1 MKRYPT
7 ILLLCLL
14 SAMAVWSYGNPP
26 ADSLFAI
33 YFARARAYAD
43 AYPREKAYLHLDNTS
58 YYDGDTIWYKAY
70 VVRADN
76 NLPSAISTPL
86 YVELVSQ
93 WGSIV
98 ERQIV
103 RLEDGEG
110 AGQFVLNKTM
120 FSGYYE
126 IRAYTK
132 WMLAFGEKQYFSR
145 VIPVYRKR
153 RSDVDEERSIITYK
167 MDNSMKQR
175 PKPDDRFQLR
185 FFPEGGQLVQGVP
198 SVVAFEAVS
207 PDEGAVAVTGTVQDE
222 DGHRI
227 AQFVTLHDGMGSFV
241 YTPTG
246 QKDRAVVSYQGKEY
260 SFPLPQALPK
270 GYVLTVVPGEQ
281 ALSIKVR
288 RSDTSLQD
296 TLALFVFNQGRPLAY
311 QTVDFKD
318 DGECNFALPTSEFPG
333 GVTQLSL
340 LTARGAVLCERF
352 CYLMPRG
359 GIRLEASSPNAL
371 YYPFEPVEYRVS
383 MKDADGRPL
392 QGHFSVAIRD
402 GFQSDYRKYD
412 QNIYTDL
419 LLTSDL
425 KGYIHEP
432 GYYFVD
438 NSPRRRAALD
448 MLLMIRGWRKYDM
461 QAIVGAAPA
470 TPVYQPEKRLTI
482 HGKITSFFRNKAK
495 ENMEVGI
502 VAKRDTLSVA
512 GFTYTDSLGYFQV
525 PMDNFGGT
533 LDAVVQTRRK
543 GKKRK
548 LETNILFFRN
558 FEPESRMLSYEE
570 WHPKW
575 EDTDGLRWWANL
587 SDSLY
592 LDSLMSIDSKLL
604 EQVTI
609 KAKKSKYK
617 KILAFEQSVIA
628 YYDIP
633 RELDR
638 LRDEGEFVEYFPQL
652 LQKLNSSFHSTVVW
666 NPGESLDNDLQE
678 NNPTMYN
685 EIPDNAPI
693 TIMSYASKGV
703 VPVLNGTLYHPLIFE
718 LLVFKKVDAIQ
729 SIMLCNGA
737 YADAGIS
744 ADRVDAMS
752 DESLQKQLEMIQ
764 LPAFDEARLKDYL
777 KEYEENENIRRPGNP
792 KVQDVYCY
800 INMVENWDPEK
811 KYRAKGM
818 RSTRIQ
824 GYSEPQ
830 EFYSPYYP
838 DISKG
843 QGADHRRTLYWNP
856 CVETDANGEAVIRCN
871 NANSSTFVTVSC
883 EAVHEGQPVAVTVHS
898 IGL

>member
-14 SAMAVWSYGNPP
+14 SAMAGWSYGNPP

-76 NLPSAISTPL
+76 NLPSTISTPL

-318 DGECNFALPTSEFPG
+318 DGECNFVLPTSEFPG

-392 QGHFSVAIRD
+392 QGHFSVTIRD

-638 LRDEGEFVEYFPQL
+638 LRDEGKYIKYFTQL
-652 LQKLNSSFHSTVVW
+652 MEHLNPSIIGGQSETLATDDGVLL
-666 NPGESLDNDLQE
+666 GGMSL
-678 NNPTMYN
+678 Y
-685 EIPDNAPI
+685 
-693 TIMSYASKGV
+693 YAGRGLTCI
-703 VPVLNGTLYHPLIFE
+703 LNGVLYPFFE
-718 LLVFKKVDAIQ
+718 QDLFLNRNVDAIK
-729 SIMLCNGA
+729 SVMICEGRN
-737 YADAGIS
+737 ADAGIIS
-744 ADRVDAMS
+744 ERQVAMT
-752 DESLQKQLEMIQ
+752 DENLRRQAEIARS
-764 LPAFDEARLKDYL
+764 PAFEEEVLKDYL
-777 KEYEENENIRRPGNP
+777 NNKDIYDDNLNVVDATKQGRF
-792 KVQDVYCY
+792 KMYCY
-800 INMVENWDPEK
+800 ITTVDGWKPTK

-856 CVETDANGEAVIRCN
+856 CVETDANGEAVIHCN

-883 EAVHEGQPVAVTVHS
+883 EAVHDGQPVAVTVHS

>member
-7 ILLLCLL
+7 YLFLCLL
-14 SAMAVWSYGNPP
+14 SLIAVQSYGNPS
-26 ADSLFAI
+26 ADSLFST

-76 NLPSAISTPL
+76 NLPSTISTPL
-86 YVELVSQ
+86 YVELLSQ

-103 RLEDGEG
+103 RLENGEG
-110 AGQFVLNKTM
+110 TGQFVLNKTM

-132 WMLAFGEKQYFSR
+132 WMLAFSEKQYFSR

-167 MDNSMKQR
+167 MDDSMKQR
-175 PKPDDRFQLR
+175 PKPDARFQLR
-185 FFPEGGQLVQGVP
+185 FFPEGGHLVQGIP

-207 PDEGAVAVTGTVQDE
+207 PDEGSVAVTGTVRDK
-222 DGHRI
+222 DGRQV
-227 AQFVTLHDGMGSFV
+227 AQFVTLHNGMGSFV
-241 YTPTG
+241 YTPTD
-246 QKDRAVVSYQGKEY
+246 KEARAVVSYQGKEY
-260 SFPLPQALPK
+260 SFPLPQALPA
-270 GYVLTVVPGEQ
+270 GYVLTVVPGER

-288 RSDTSLQD
+288 RSNTSLQD

-311 QTVDFKD
+311 QTVDFKGG
-318 DGECNFALPTSEFPG
+318 GECNFALSTSDFPG

-340 LTARGAVLCERF
+340 LTIRGEVLCERF
-352 CYLMPRG
+352 CYLMPRD
-359 GIRLEASSPNAL
+359 GIRLEASSSNAL
-371 YYPFEPVEYRVS
+371 YYPFEPVEYRFS

-402 GFQSDYRKYD
+402 GFQSDYRAYD

-448 MLLMIRGWRKYDM
+448 MLLLIRGWRKYDM
-461 QAIVGAAPA
+461 QAIVGTVPSK
-470 TPVYQPEKRLTI
+470 PVYQPEKRLTI
-482 HGKITSFFRNKAK
+482 HGQITSFLRGKVK

-502 VAKRDTLSVA
+502 VAKSDTLSVA

-525 PMDNFGGT
+525 PMDSFCGT
-533 LDAVVQTRRK
+533 MNAVVQTRRQ
-543 GKKRK
+543 GKWNKRK
-548 LETNILFFRN
+548 QETNIRFFRN
-558 FEPESRMLSYEE
+558 FEPEARMLSYEE

-575 EDTDGLRWWANL
+575 ENTNGLRWWANL
-587 SDSLY
+587 SDSVA
-592 LDSLMSIDSKLL
+592 LDSLMSVDAQLL
-604 EQVTI
+604 EQVTVT
-609 KAKKSKYK
+609 AKRTRYE

-628 YYDIP
+628 YYDVLWEI
-633 RELDR
+633 DR
-638 LRDEGEFVEYFPQL
+638 LRDEGKYIKYFTQLMEY
-652 LQKLNSSFHSTVVW
+652 LNPSIIGGQSESTGGT
-666 NPGESLDNDLQE
+666 NGEIYLGGMTL
-678 NNPTMYN
+678 
-685 EIPDNAPI
+685 
-693 TIMSYASKGV
+693 SYSGR
-703 VPVLNGTLYHPLIFE
+703 PLTCVLNGVLYLQFE
-718 LLVFKKVDAIQ
+718 QDLFLNKNVDGIR
-729 SIMLCNGA
+729 SIMICEGRN
-737 YADAGIS
+737 ADAGIIS
-744 ADRVDAMS
+744 ERQTSMTSENLRRQAEIAKS
-752 DESLQKQLEMIQ
+752 
-764 LPAFDEARLKDYL
+764 PAFEEEALKDYL
-777 KEYEENENIRRPGNP
+777 NNKDIYDDNLNVVNAAKQGEYGMF
-792 KVQDVYCY
+792 CY
-800 INMVENWDPEK
+800 ITTVDGWEPTK

-824 GYSEPQ
+824 GYSEPL

-883 EAVHEGQPVAVTVHS
+883 ETVHEGQPVAITAHS

>member
-14 SAMAVWSYGNPP
+14 SAMAGWSYGNPP
-26 ADSLFAI
+26 ADSLFAT

-76 NLPSAISTPL
+76 NQPSTISTPL

-167 MDNSMKQR
+167 MDDSMKQR
-175 PKPDDRFQLR
+175 PKPDSRFQLR

-246 QKDRAVVSYQGKEY
+246 QKARAVVSYQGKEY
-260 SFPLPQALPK
+260 SFPLPQALPE

-340 LTARGAVLCERF
+340 LTARGEVLCERF
-352 CYLMPRG
+352 CYLMPRD

-470 TPVYQPEKRLTI
+470 APVYQPEKRLTI
-482 HGKITSFFRNKAK
+482 HGKITSFLRNKGRDDV
-495 ENMEVGI
+495 EVGI
-502 VAKRDTLSVA
+502 VARQGDLSAAGA
-512 GFTYTDSLGYFQV
+512 GFTDSLGYFNV

-533 LDAVVQTRRK
+533 LDAVVQTKKK
-543 GKKRK
+543 GTKRRK

-558 FEPESRMLSYEE
+558 FEPEPRLLSYEE
-570 WHPKW
+570 WHPQWMKVQ
-575 EDTDGLRWWANL
+575 DFRWWSAL

-592 LDSLMSIDSKLL
+592 LDSLMKTNAQLL
-604 EQVTI
+604 EQVTV
-609 KAKKSKYK
+609 KAGREKYK
-617 KILAFEQSVIA
+617 KVLAFEQSVIA
-628 YYDIP
+628 YYDVLWEI
-633 RELDR
+633 DR
-638 LRDEGEFVEYFPQL
+638 LRDEGKYIKNFTQL
-652 LQKLNSSFHSTVVW
+652 MHELNPSIDGGSVDIIG
-666 NPGESLDNDLQE
+666 GEGYSDISLVDMSLWYDNSE
-678 NNPTMYN
+678 MR
-685 EIPDNAPI
+685 I
-693 TIMSYASKGV
+693 
-703 VPVLNGTLYHPLIFE
+703 VLNGG
-718 LLVFKKVDAIQ
+718 FKPSFQQGYFLNRNVDAVKSVMI
-729 SIMLCNGA
+729 CEGRN
-737 YADAGIS
+737 ADASVLVEGYKDVL
-744 ADRVDAMS
+744 DRIGKK
-752 DESLQKQLEMIQ
+752 DEPGK
-764 LPAFDEARLKDYL
+764 F
-777 KEYEENENIRRPGNP
+777 RR
-792 KVQDVYCY
+792 YCY
-800 INMVENWDPEK
+800 IMTIDGWNPEK
-811 KYRAKGM
+811 RYRSKGM
-818 RSTRIQ
+818 RQTRIQ
-824 GYSEPQ
+824 GYSEPM

-856 CVETDANGEAVIRCN
+856 CVETNENGEAVIRCN